1 MICIKG
7 KVLRISQYTK
17 RNDRKFFET
26 ILKIVWNEKSSVMS
40 NIDLSCIY
48 TKVFLETR
56 GRISL
61 SLSLSR
67 NCSRMTQRIE
77 LNDQCLLI
85 KISMGEKMWQKVR
98 ESSDFYDFYDFSK
111 LPSRTCNRPSFST
124 RKFRRT
130 NFFRNVAFP
139 FHSAWLNGDEIRR
152 IFHISNLNYRQKNGM
167 NFIPLISFM

>member
-1 MICIKG
+1 MICVKG

-56 GRISL
+56 GRIFL
-61 SLSLSR
+61 SLSLSKLLENDTTNR
-67 NCSRMTQRIE
+67 VKRPMPINKNFNGGKNVVKGSWIE
-77 LNDQCLLI
+77 RLL
-85 KISMGEKMWQKVR
+85 
-98 ESSDFYDFYDFSK
+98 SK